1 MPSLSDPFH
10 PAVKEEWLEQIF
22 ECIYDCPHLTF
33 QVLTKR
39 PERMLDWI
47 SRSAFLVNSPL
58 ENLWLGTSIEN
69 QQTANERCHW
79 LTQLTDVGYTTF
91 LSIEPLLENIDLAE
105 AGAIYKSALFEQPG
119 NYKFEKG
126 VSWAIIGA
134 ESGQNARPCSL
145 DWIRSIIN
153 QCYAAVIPVY
163 VKQLGTFWA
172 KESGSYHL
180 DNKASNPEAWLPDLR
195 IREFP
200 VTQGS
205 HSRSSPL
212 QPSTSLQD

>member
-1 MPSLSDPFH
+1 MGS
-10 PAVKEEWLEQIF
+10 
-22 ECIYDCPHLTF
+22 
-33 QVLTKR
+33 
-39 PERMLDWI
+39 
-47 SRSAFLVNSPL
+47 
-58 ENLWLGTSIEN
+58 
-69 QQTANERCHW
+69 
-79 LTQLTDVGYTTF
+79 
-91 LSIEPLLENIDLAE
+91 IDLVAAE
-105 AGAIYKSALFEQPG
+105 AIYEWASSDG
-119 NYKFEKG
+119 TGGYKYDRG
-126 VSWAIIGA
+126 VCWVIIGA
-134 ESGQNARPCSL
+134 ESGHNARPCAF

-153 QCYAAVIPVY
+153 QCRAAAIPVY